1 MDSSPLAQGESHT
14 SEKQNPTTYS
24 QTYASPDSIKLE
36 EHTDS
41 NQVRTEDVRSIK
53 WWTDEEETK
62 VRRLLDWNILP
73 LVAVIYGASFIDRS
87 NVGNAETAGM
97 GADLGLTAD
106 QYRIVTTIFY
116 VGYIV
121 FQPLL
126 LFYLVV
132 PAHQWVAAM
141 VFIWGLSSALQAT
154 ATNLAGLLVA
164 RFCTGVAEAGFGTG
178 IALYLG
184 FFFPRREV
192 GLRFAFFV
200 TSSAIASAIAGALA
214 YALVQANSA
223 IAGWRLLFVVEG
235 APSMILSIFV
245 YLFLPD
251 NPKHCRFL
259 NERQKRIADERL
271 FKPVDTHQGAVGE
284 QSKGATILHGIKS
297 KFDKKSTI
305 AGLTHPVGWLTA
317 LLLFC
322 CNVGYASVPIYLPK
336 ILNQSGLTALK
347 AQGYTCG
354 PYLVAWASALT
365 QVYLSDRFQH
375 RATFLAVDFVIGI
388 IGYLLL
394 ALKQDF
400 ATRYGAV
407 FLVTFG
413 LFSCVPLTYTWLI
426 SNVASPRARGMGLSI
441 LGVVSQCGPLLGTL
455 GLFVE
460 GAPYY
465 KKGMWIS
472 LGILAAGLAITLV
485 SAVFFV
491 VNNHRRDRA
500 AYRREA
506 EHLGDATAPA
516 TGSVGDRETTTELRQ
531 TGTSRSSELQDK
543 VVLDKNVEE
552 ERVEALRR
560 TIEVGRQGEDSPF
573 FRFVV

>member
-1 MDSSPLAQGESHT
+1 
-14 SEKQNPTTYS
+14 
-24 QTYASPDSIKLE
+24 
-36 EHTDS
+36 
-41 NQVRTEDVRSIK
+41 
-53 WWTDEEETK
+53 
-62 VRRLLDWNILP
+62 
-73 LVAVIYGASFIDRS
+73 
-87 NVGNAETAGM
+87 M
-97 GADLGLTAD
+97 GTDLGISTN

-116 VGYIV
+116 IGYIV

-126 LFYLVV
+126 LFYLVI
-132 PAHQWVAAM
+132 PAHIWVSSM
-141 VFIWGLSSALQAT
+141 VFLWGLSSALQAT
-154 ATNLAGLLVA
+154 ATNFGGLLVA
-164 RFCTGVAEAGFGTG
+164 RFFTGLAEAGFGTG
-178 IALYLG
+178 VALYLG

-235 APSMILSIFV
+235 APSMILAVFV
-245 YLFLPD
+245 FFFLPD
-251 NPKHCRFL
+251 NPQHCRFL

-271 FKPVDTHQGAVGE
+271 FKPVETHQGAEGGM
-284 QSKGATILHGIKS
+284 SKGKKILHSIKS

-322 CNVGYASVPIYLPK
+322 CNVGYGSVPIYLPK
-336 ILNQSGLTALK
+336 ILNESGLTALK

-354 PYLVAWASALT
+354 PYLVAWVSALT

-400 ATRYGAV
+400 GTRYGAV
-407 FLVTFG
+407 FLVTLS
-413 LFSCVPLTYTWLI
+413 LFAVIPLTYVWLI

-472 LGILAAGLAITLV
+472 LGILAAGVAITFI
-485 SAVFFV
+485 SATFFTIS
-491 VNNHRRDRA
+491 NHRRDRA

-506 EHLGDATAPA
+506 DHLGDAPSPA
-516 TGSVGDRETTTELRQ
+516 AGTVGDKENADLSKR
-531 TGTSRSSELQDK
+531 GTSELQHK

-560 TIEVGRQGEDSPF
+560 LIEVGRQGEDSPF